1 MDVQKRL
8 LELQDLG
15 YRDFHSKLVPNISK
29 ETIIGIRTP
38 VLRKFVKEY
47 KKEPEAAE
55 FLKTLP
61 HHYYDE
67 NVLHGFL
74 ISELKDYETCVQALD
89 EFLPYVDNWA
99 VCDGI
104 SPKVFAKHHQELLPK
119 IRAWTASDQLYTSRF
134 GIRMLMAH
142 FLDEDFRPEYLE
154 IPEAV
159 HSEAYYLNMM
169 IAWFFATALAK
180 QWEATI
186 PYLEKQRLSPWVH
199 KKTIQKARES
209 YRITSEQK
217 EYLKNLKRK

>member
-8 LELQDLG
+8 LELQDSG
-15 YRDFHSKLVPNISK
+15 YRDFHSKLVSNISK

-61 HHYYDE
+61 HQYYDE

-104 SPKVFAKHHQELLPK
+104 SPKVFVKHHEELLPK
-119 IRAWTASDQLYTSRF
+119 IREWAASDYVYTNRF
-134 GIRMLMAH
+134 GLEMLMTH
-142 FLDEDFRPEYLE
+142 FLDADFQPEYLE
-154 IPEAV
+154 IPAAV
-159 HSEAYYLNMM
+159 HSEEYYLNMM

-180 QWEATI
+180 QWEASI
-186 PYLEKQRLSPWVH
+186 SYLEENRLSTWVH
-199 KKTIQKARES
+199 NKTIQKARES
-209 YRITSEQK
+209 YRITPEQK

>member
-8 LELQDLG
+8 LELQDSG

-61 HHYYDE
+61 HQYYDE

-104 SPKVFAKHHQELLPK
+104 SPKVFAKHHKELLPK
-119 IRAWTASDQLYTSRF
+119 IREWAASEHVYTSRF
-134 GIRMLMAH
+134 GLEMLMTH
-142 FLDEDFRPEYLE
+142 FLDGDFRPEYLE
-154 IPEAV
+154 IPASV
-159 HSEAYYLNMM
+159 HSEKYYLNMM

-180 QWEATI
+180 QWEASI
-186 PYLEKQRLSPWVH
+186 PYLEENRLSTWVH
-199 KKTIQKARES
+199 NKTIQKARES
-209 YRITSEQK
+209 YRIAPEQK

>member
-8 LELQDLG
+8 LELQDPG

-38 VLRKFVKEY
+38 VLRKFIKEY

-55 FLKTLP
+55 FLKILP
-61 HHYYDE
+61 HQYYDE

-89 EFLPYVDNWA
+89 KFLPYVDNWA

-104 SPKVFAKHHQELLPK
+104 SPKVFAKHHAELLPK
-119 IRAWTASDQLYTSRF
+119 IREWAASDHVYTSRF
-134 GIRMLMAH
+134 GIEMLMTH
-142 FLDEDFRPEYLE
+142 FLDADFRSEYLE
-154 IPEAV
+154 IPASV
-159 HSEAYYLNMM
+159 HSEEYYLNMM

-180 QWEATI
+180 QWEASVA
-186 PYLEKQRLSPWVH
+186 YLEEQRLSPWVH
-199 KKTIQKARES
+199 NKTIQKARES
-209 YRITSEQK
+209 YRITPEQK

>member
-8 LELQDLG
+8 LELQDPG
-15 YRDFHSKLVPNISK
+15 YRDFHSKLIPNISK

-47 KKEPEAAE
+47 KKELEAAE
-55 FLKTLP
+55 FLKALP
-61 HHYYDE
+61 HQYYDE

-74 ISELKDYETCVQALD
+74 ISELKDYETCVQALE

-104 SPKVFAKHHQELLPK
+104 SPKVFAKHHAELLPK
-119 IRAWTASDQLYTSRF
+119 IREWAASDHVYTSRF
-134 GIRMLMAH
+134 GIEMLMTH
-142 FLDEDFRPEYLE
+142 FLDADFRSEYLE
-154 IPEAV
+154 IPASV
-159 HSEAYYLNMM
+159 HSEEYYLNMM

-180 QWEATI
+180 QWEASVV
-186 PYLEKQRLSPWVH
+186 YLEEQRLSTWVH
-199 KKTIQKARES
+199 NKTIQKARES
-209 YRITSEQK
+209 YRITPEQK

>member
-8 LELQDLG
+8 LELQDPG

-47 KKEPEAAE
+47 KKEPEAE
-55 FLKTLP
+55 TFLKTLP

-74 ISELKDYETCVQALD
+74 LSELKDYETCVQALD

-104 SPKVFAKHHQELLPK
+104 SPKVFAKHHEELLPK
-119 IRAWTASDQLYTSRF
+119 IREWAASGHVYTSRF
-134 GIRMLMAH
+134 GLEMLMTH
-142 FLDEDFRPEYLE
+142 FLDGDFRPEYLE
-154 IPEAV
+154 IPASV
-159 HSEAYYLNMM
+159 HSEEYYLNMM

-180 QWEATI
+180 QWDASI
-186 PYLEKQRLSPWVH
+186 PYLEEQRLSTWVH
-199 KKTIQKARES
+199 NKTIQKARES
-209 YRITSEQK
+209 YRITPEQK

>member
-1 MDVQKRL
+1 MDIQKRL

-104 SPKVFAKHHQELLPK
+104 SPKVFVKHHEELLPK
-119 IRAWTASDQLYTSRF
+119 IREWAVSDHVYTSRF
-134 GIRMLMAH
+134 
-142 FLDEDFRPEYLE
+142 
-154 IPEAV
+154 
-159 HSEAYYLNMM
+159 
-169 IAWFFATALAK
+169 
-180 QWEATI
+180 
-186 PYLEKQRLSPWVH
+186 
-199 KKTIQKARES
+199 
-209 YRITSEQK
+209 
-217 EYLKNLKRK
+217 

>member
-8 LELQDLG
+8 LELQDPG

-47 KKEPEAAE
+47 KKEPEAEE

-104 SPKVFAKHHQELLPK
+104 SPKVFAKYHEELLPK
-119 IRAWTASDQLYTSRF
+119 IREWASSDHVYTSRF
-134 GIRMLMAH
+134 GIEMLMTH
-142 FLDEDFRPEYLE
+142 FLDADFRPEYLE
-154 IPEAV
+154 IPASV
-159 HSEAYYLNMM
+159 HSEEYYLNMM

-180 QWEATI
+180 QWDASI
-186 PYLEKQRLSPWVH
+186 PYLEEQRLSTWVH
-199 KKTIQKARES
+199 NKTIQKARES
-209 YRITSEQK
+209 YRITPEQK